1 MAETKQSSTRSS
13 NEMAEDRTGIAHER
27 TVIAHDRTDLAYER
41 SRLASDR
48 TTMAYMRTS
57 VSLIGFGFT
66 IYKFFQYVIL
76 SCINW
81 NSQPIFDVR

>member
-1 MAETKQSSTRSS
+1 MTNPVSDHSQTST
-13 NEMAEDRTGIAHER
+13 ELAQDRTG
-27 TVIAHDRTDLAYER
+27 LAFER

-66 IYKFFQYVIL
+66 IYKFFQYLAEDARI
-76 SCINW
+76 
-81 NSQPIFDVR
+81 